1 MLTIAILLSLH
12 YSPSNYLFYNCKF
25 ILLTTFLQFSLPPPL
40 ASGKHKADFFCY
52 EFWNFQN
59 FSVVLNNSKFPDFFF
74 FFFLRGRDSHYSYTL
89 EIMWCSWNASL
100 YISLKKG
107 QWHYSKI
114 ILQLKKKYKYFNRY
128 LLWLNT

>member
-74 FFFLRGRDSHYSYTL
+74 FFFEGERLTL
-89 EIMWCSWNASL
+89 QLHVRNNVMFLECQL
-100 YISLKKG
+100 VYISKERSMALLKNN
-107 QWHYSKI
+107 SAV
-114 ILQLKKKYKYFNRY
+114 KKKIQVF
-128 LLWLNT
+128 